1 MVCGATFTNIYNLG
15 GDPNKLNVIVEV
27 SGDAD
32 YVTYSIVYEDGMGNV
47 TDETYTENV
56 QGYGLKTG
64 IEMDRRPAT
73 LTLRAIWHGQESGT
87 AVAKY
92 YGFVN
97 NYLNIEYRPTIAAP
111 EIAPALPS
119 GTSVKYASR
128 STAAAAVNTINP
140 STGVVTISEIGND
153 IFGAYITNI
162 SESFVLNDADMSN
175 QVIRY
180 DLGLFTLNVTQKS
193 ISNCTVSISPESIPY
208 DGYTHTPFV
217 QVKSGSFSFNKDYD
231 YTVDYDSNI
240 KEVGSYTVT
249 VTPLTTGRLKGS
261 AVQKTLTIT
270 PRSLNDAVV
279 TLSPT
284 SFEYTG
290 DAHSPSVSVEI
301 PGEKGNIPVNPSD
314 YTVWIDDATDAGTAT
329 VTVKGTGNY
338 DGSATAYFTITEKDL
353 SGVTFSDIPDQPYTG
368 DEVTPEP
375 ALTLILT
382 DSGYETTLV
391 EGIDYTLE
399 YSDNTDIGTATITA
413 TGIGNYTGTASTTF
427 TIVEAAASISYEIT
441 SVEKTYGDDA
451 FINELTNTGNGT
463 VTYTSS
469 NTAVAIVDA
478 TTGEV
483 TIVGSGS
490 TTITATVEDGDYYNY
505 ANTEDSYILTVK
517 SATMGVTASGYKGTY
532 DGQAHGITVTAP
544 EGATVK
550 YGTSAEACNLDV
562 SPTYTDAG
570 TYTIYYQVTKT
581 GSTTVTD
588 SRTVTISK
596 AAGSI
601 SYVTSSV
608 TKSYGDAAFT
618 NALTKSGDGTVNYST
633 SNASVATVN
642 ASTGEVTIVGSGSAS
657 ITATVTDG
665 TNYTYASKSAS
676 YTVTVESASMTV
688 TATGYTG
695 TYDGQAHGITVS
707 APAGATVKYGT
718 TQGTYNLNVSPSYT
732 NIGSYTVY
740 YQVTK
745 TGFTTVTGMAT
756 VTINKGI
763 AKVQYVNYEFTAKI
777 GEPFAP
783 PYVTVEPAGLTLSY
797 WSSDPDVATVDAQT
811 GEVTLVAPGK
821 VNIYAEFAGD
831 DNYEGARDYYILTVL
846 QRDIEPIDEDVTI
859 VWKDEDFIT
868 TDDEG
873 NPVEVK
879 LNNTV
884 IYDILFTLD
893 ISGDPSENDG
903 YDETEHCVVL
913 NHPMSE
919 NEINRMIY
927 KGTEPGTDDY
937 ANEFTGLTF
946 KVPAGTGYVIIDS
959 QTDGEYQMMVK
970 VGKLA
975 PIAFHHTDRR
985 KVSVLYNCTEPAW
998 VYVYNGGKVS
1008 SARLNSLH
1016 RAKKQKGQV
1025 RVYTV
1030 TRSSTDDTGIEFI
1043 NSEASDGLDRWFDL
1057 QGNRIER
1064 PLKKGIYI
1072 RGDRKVIVR

>member
-1 MVCGATFTNIYNLG
+1 M
-15 GDPNKLNVIVEV
+15 
-27 SGDAD
+27 
-32 YVTYSIVYEDGMGNV
+32 
-47 TDETYTENV
+47 
-56 QGYGLKTG
+56 
-64 IEMDRRPAT
+64 
-73 LTLRAIWHGQESGT
+73 
-87 AVAKY
+87 
-92 YGFVN
+92 
-97 NYLNIEYRPTIAAP
+97 
-111 EIAPALPS
+111 
-119 GTSVKYASR
+119 
-128 STAAAAVNTINP
+128 
-140 STGVVTISEIGND
+140 
-153 IFGAYITNI
+153 
-162 SESFVLNDADMSN
+162 
-175 QVIRY
+175 
-180 DLGLFTLNVTQKS
+180 
-193 ISNCTVSISPESIPY
+193 
-208 DGYTHTPFV
+208 
-217 QVKSGSFSFNKDYD
+217 
-231 YTVDYDSNI
+231 
-240 KEVGSYTVT
+240 
-249 VTPLTTGRLKGS
+249 
-261 AVQKTLTIT
+261 
-270 PRSLNDAVV
+270 
-279 TLSPT
+279 
-284 SFEYTG
+284 
-290 DAHSPSVSVEI
+290 
-301 PGEKGNIPVNPSD
+301 
-314 YTVWIDDATDAGTAT
+314 
-329 VTVKGTGNY
+329 
-338 DGSATAYFTITEKDL
+338 
-353 SGVTFSDIPDQPYTG
+353 
-368 DEVTPEP
+368 
-375 ALTLILT
+375 
-382 DSGYETTLV
+382 
-391 EGIDYTLE
+391 
-399 YSDNTDIGTATITA
+399 
-413 TGIGNYTGTASTTF
+413 
-427 TIVEAAASISYEIT
+427 
-441 SVEKTYGDDA
+441 
-451 FINELTNTGNGT
+451 
-463 VTYTSS
+463 
-469 NTAVAIVDA
+469 
-478 TTGEV
+478 
-483 TIVGSGS
+483 
-490 TTITATVEDGDYYNY
+490 
-505 ANTEDSYILTVK
+505 
-517 SATMGVTASGYKGTY
+517 
-532 DGQAHGITVTAP
+532 
-544 EGATVK
+544 K
-550 YGTSAEACNLDV
+550 YGTSSEACNLDA

-570 TYTIYYQVTKT
+570 TYTVYYQVTKT
-581 GSTTVTD
+581 GFTTVAD
-588 SRTVTISK
+588 SRSVTISK

-601 SYVTSSV
+601 SYATSSV
-608 TKSYGDAAFT
+608 IKSYVDAAFINT
-618 NALTKSGDGTVNYST
+618 LTKSGDGTVGYST
-633 SNASVATVN
+633 SNGSVATVD
-642 ASTGEVTIVGSGSAS
+642 ASTGEVTIVGVGSAS

-665 TNYTYASKSAS
+665 TNYTYASNSAS
-676 YTVTVESASMTV
+676 YTVTVESAPMTV
-688 TATGYTG
+688 TASGYTG
-695 TYDGQAHGITVS
+695 TYDGQA
-707 APAGATVKYGT
+707 VKYGT
-718 TQGTYNLNVSPSYT
+718 SSEACNLDASPTYTDAGT
-732 NIGSYTVY
+732 YTVY

-783 PYVTVEPAGLTLSY
+783 PYVTVEPADLTLSY